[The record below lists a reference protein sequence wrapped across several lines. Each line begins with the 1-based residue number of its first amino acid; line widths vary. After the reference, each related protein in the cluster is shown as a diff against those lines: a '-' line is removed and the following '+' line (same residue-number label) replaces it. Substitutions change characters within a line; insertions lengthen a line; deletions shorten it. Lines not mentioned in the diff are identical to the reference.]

1 MESGLVFERVI
12 QALHEKKA
20 QDVKAIDISELTT
33 IAQYF
38 VICSGTS
45 VTHIKTL
52 ADFVEE
58 KLMESGVHCL
68 HREGYNSARWILLDY
83 GDVVVHIFHEEDREF
98 YGLERLW
105 QDGKPVPV
113 AEDRVANA

>member
-1 MESGLVFERVI
+1 MDNEFVFERVI
-12 QALHEKKA
+12 QALHEKAA
-20 QDVKAIDISELTT
+20 QNVKAIDISELTT
-33 IAQYF
+33 FAQYF
-38 VICSGTS
+38 VVCSGTS

-58 KLMESGVHCL
+58 KLSEQGVHCL

-83 GDVVVHIFHEEDREF
+83 GDIVVHIFHEEDREF

-105 QDGKPVPV
+105 QDGKPVPADEV
-113 AEDRVANA
+113 HAARN